1 MLNDPTDPIVS
12 ETAPTNPIDGQIWIK
27 VGANSSYM
35 LSVWSAELNKWILSN
50 ADTQNKVY
58 VTKPTQYNE
67 GDLWIVDSNY
77 SPVAYENDVAQTYK
91 HPEKTMLMATA
102 TSQTY
107 SDAHWVEALKY
118 QKELDGVIGDMEKF
132 KQFISI
138 DDTGLT
144 MQAKGA
150 NGAVSEFKTMLTN
163 TELGFYQ
170 GAARVAYINN
180 NQLNISKAEITNGL
194 TVSGTSPS
202 LKIGNFTIIQET
214 NGSLSIG

>member
-1 MLNDPTDPIVS
+1 MLRAI
-12 ETAPTNPIDGQIWIK
+12 
-27 VGANSSYM
+27 
-35 LSVWSAELNKWILSN
+35 
-50 ADTQNKVY
+50 
-58 VTKPTQYNE
+58 
-67 GDLWIVDSNY
+67 
-77 SPVAYENDVAQTYK
+77 
-91 HPEKTMLMATA
+91 A

-118 QKELDGVIGDMEKF
+118 QEELDEVIGDMTKF

-144 MQAKGA
+144 MQAKGS

-170 GAARVAYINN
+170 GAAKVAYINN

-194 TVSGTSPS
+194 MVSGTSPQ
-202 LKIGNFTIIQET
+202 LNIGNFTIIQET